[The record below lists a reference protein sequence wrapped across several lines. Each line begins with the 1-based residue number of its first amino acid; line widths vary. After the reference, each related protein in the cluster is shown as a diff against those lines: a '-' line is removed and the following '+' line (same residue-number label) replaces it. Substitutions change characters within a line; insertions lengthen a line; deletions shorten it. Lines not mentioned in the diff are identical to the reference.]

1 MNKTLKI
8 LATLFLTIHLTSGVH
23 AQSERRTVQG
33 TVLDMTGAA
42 VRGARV
48 TLKRPTGFAVREG
61 ATNARGEFRFDDLSP
76 EIYLLVIEAEGLVQ
90 TGGGEE
96 IRLDRG
102 AVGPIVVPFCM
113 LTSCKYSAPLCPLGR
128 LKAFTAIN
136 DDAR

>member
-76 EIYLLVIEAEGLVQ
+76 EIYLLVVEAEGLVQ

-96 IRLDRG
+96 VRLDRG
-102 AVGPIVVPFCM
+102 AVGPIAIRLVMSAIRDGVVVSDTRTETRASES
-113 LTSCKYSAPLCPLGR
+113 LS
-128 LKAFTAIN
+128 
-136 DDAR
+136 

>member
-8 LATLFLTIHLTSGVH
+8 LATLFLTIHLNSGVH

-76 EIYLLVIEAEGLVQ
+76 EIYLLVVEAEGLVQ

-102 AVGPIVVPFCM
+102 AVATATWCECDPRKRSISERSLHRYP
-113 LTSCKYSAPLCPLGR
+113 GR
-128 LKAFTAIN
+128 S
-136 DDAR
+136 